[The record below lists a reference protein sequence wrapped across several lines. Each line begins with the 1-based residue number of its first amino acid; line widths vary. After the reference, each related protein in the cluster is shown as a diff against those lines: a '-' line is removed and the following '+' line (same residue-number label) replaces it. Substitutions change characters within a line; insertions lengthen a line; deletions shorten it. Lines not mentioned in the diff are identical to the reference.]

1 MNRRRRFRILFFVS
15 IRIIACNTFSE
26 DDFLTSTSSSSG
38 SLHTPKHSFFP
49 RGIINPNY
57 PGFQHLAH
65 TLSEHFIN
73 SSPSDSYESDMS
85 EYEMELSADSFESL
99 NAEKSQLQLNT
110 YNNNTPEKIMN
121 PSEHHNNLEYLQ
133 KTGTANDNDEDE
145 NDICLMQCNKGH
157 RPSLD
162 DEDSNHTSHINNRS
176 FNMADLQDH
185 LKNTLTL
192 LERQDQKNMPPISIT
207 PDILI
212 KNYNLHVQPLNKK
225 ENRPDLL
232 RGVSPHLVPEKR
244 YAEIKHANL
253 KSEKPLSVNCYGMRS
268 TEVKDEMSYGLT
280 PVDIIGDF
288 GQEVEREF
296 GLLVSGYRR
305 LVDAQDVISMPM
317 DEGEKVT
324 NLFTLKF

>member
-1 MNRRRRFRILFFVS
+1 
-15 IRIIACNTFSE
+15 
-26 DDFLTSTSSSSG
+26 
-38 SLHTPKHSFFP
+38 
-49 RGIINPNY
+49 
-57 PGFQHLAH
+57 
-65 TLSEHFIN
+65 
-73 SSPSDSYESDMS
+73 MS